1 MKVTAKVTRS
11 GGWWAIEVPEVR
23 GVFTQAKRLDQVA
36 ETVADAVAVMEDVDP
51 ASVEVAIEPALS
63 ENTRVDISEAQRL
76 SKAAEAAVSNASA
89 QMRRAVAGALAE
101 GLTVRDVGILLDLSP
116 QRVSQLS
123 PKRNSLSA

>member
-36 ETVADAVAVMEDVDP
+36 EIVADAVAVMKDVDP
-51 ASVEVAIEPALS
+51 ASVEVTIEPALS

-76 SKAAEAAVSNASA
+76 SKAAEAAMSKASA